1 MAKGHEYDRFPSRG
15 TTCVKSKLEEFFV
28 LGYGSIK
35 EDGLWEF
42 LTKKKWKK
50 MNEDIRLYEI
60 VDDILSVKL
69 GEYMNY
75 ATVEAFK
82 SS

>member
-1 MAKGHEYDRFPSRG
+1 MAKSHEYDRFRIEVQPALR
-15 TTCVKSKLEEFFV
+15 SKLEEFFV
-28 LGYGSIK
+28 LGYGSIN

-50 MNEDIRLYEI
+50 TKEDIRLYEV

-69 GEYMNY
+69 EKYELCY
-75 ATVEAFK
+75 
-82 SS
+82 S